1 MKTPKPILLAGTSLA
16 LALATPA
23 VAQDLYV
30 QGFAGYTFADNA
42 NFAGAIGGA
51 PQSVFSDFEDGYN
64 IGGSVGLKFAP
75 SGSSVGFRGEVE
87 LSFGEND
94 IDALNF
100 TGNGPGFE
108 VNVGG
113 DVSATFLLVN
123 GFIDFDTGSKLTPYL
138 GGGIGVGFVDIDL
151 IYGPGVVI
159 TGNDEVFAAQLIAGV
174 SYEVGANTSIFGDVR
189 YIQAYDVQG
198 TRVSP
203 GGAAL
208 VSDDLSRTAL
218 NVGVRFDF

>member
-42 NFAGAIGGA
+42 NFAGVIGGA

-75 SGSSVGFRGEVE
+75 SGSSV
-87 LSFGEND
+87 END

-208 VSDDLSRTAL
+208 GADDLSRTAL